1 MTINTGKAE
10 RDLESIGLGHNATAS
25 LSPVTTRHEYKGWI
39 YRFRPTHN
47 ITSPSG
53 EVYELKYAFDVDYV
67 PYKNEVEEIIDVWN
81 SAKC

>member
-53 EVYELKYAFDVDYV
+53 EVMIGNSFTIL
-67 PYKNEVEEIIDVWN
+67 PSSIITV
-81 SAKC
+81 SSGL